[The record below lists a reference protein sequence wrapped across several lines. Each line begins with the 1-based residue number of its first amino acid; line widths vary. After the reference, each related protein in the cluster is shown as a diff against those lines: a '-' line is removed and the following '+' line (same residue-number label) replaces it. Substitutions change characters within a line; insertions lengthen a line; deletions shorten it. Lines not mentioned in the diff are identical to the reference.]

1 MCATG
6 TLDAHAS
13 GKLSGSK
20 LDSAMAGLTAEYAAR
35 GKLRNL
41 TPEQESS
48 LKLKVLEA
56 QACFACPLVELCL
69 SVGHL

>member
-1 MCATG
+1 
-6 TLDAHAS
+6 
-13 GKLSGSK
+13 
-20 LDSAMAGLTAEYAAR
+20 MAGLTAEYAAR

>member
-1 MCATG
+1 
-6 TLDAHAS
+6 
-13 GKLSGSK
+13 
-20 LDSAMAGLTAEYAAR
+20 MAGLTAEYAAR

-56 QACFACPLVELCL
+56 QACFASPLVEFLL
-69 SVGHL
+69 SGSFCEHADVVC